1 MKKILIVEDNPSQL
15 YAYKNKLQ
23 GNGLEILTAS
33 TGVEALNLLK
43 KEKPDLMLLDI
54 MLPGPLS
61 GFDVLSRLRSDPE
74 TKNIETLVVTNL
86 DDAQKTAK
94 ELGAFDYVVKSD
106 TTLESVIN
114 KIREKLGYKK
124 T

>member
-1 MKKILIVEDNPSQL
+1 MKKVLIVEDNPSQL

-23 GNGLEILTAS
+23 GNGLEILSATN
-33 TGVEALNLLK
+33 GIEALSILK

-74 TKNIETLVVTNL
+74 IKAVETLVVTNL

-94 ELGAFDYVVKSD
+94 ELGAFDYIIKSD
-106 TTLESVIN
+106 VTLEAVIS
-114 KIREKLGYKK
+114 KIREKLGYRQ
-124 T
+124 